1 MLKKFET
8 TKIFQCLSIA
18 DKKKICSTTMLL
30 CFTKILFFD
39 KWPLIDSISKIWK
52 SSDLV
57 KIFFLQSQS
66 DVRIT
71 WDSTWEL
78 HETQHGNTLRTPVL
92 TPFPSRSHDED
103 LRTLWEPR
111 ENDFHVRTT
120 REEPQNNS
128 RYTCEQR
135 TTTRRS
141 RENKSDNIKR
151 TTRELQENNVRTQ
164 RENSTRWLSNNMH
177 LTLTYTIYFILVY
190 IDKSKFYF
198 YLFAPLQ

>member
-1 MLKKFET
+1 
-8 TKIFQCLSIA
+8 
-18 DKKKICSTTMLL
+18 MLL

-78 HETQHGNTLRTPVL
+78 HETQHGNTLRTYVL

-103 LRTLWEPR
+103 LRTPWEPR

-120 REEPQNNS
+120 W
-128 RYTCEQR
+128 EQL
-135 TTTRRS
+135 
-141 RENKSDNIKR
+141 EKNHR
-151 TTRELQENNVRTQ
+151 TTRDTLANKEQRHGDHVRIKWQHQENDKRTSRERQENNMRTKWELNVRTQ
-164 RENSTRWLSNNMH
+164 WGDCQ
-177 LTLTYTIYFILVY
+177 TIYI
-190 IDKSKFYF
+190 
-198 YLFAPLQ
+198 